1 MWFAGLTGNQCSLVG
16 VRACVCVCSSVVLP
30 GVQPLMDL

>member
-1 MWFAGLTGNQCSLVG
+1 MWFAGLTGNQCSAVG
-16 VRACVCVCSSVVLP
+16 VCVCVCVCSSVVLP